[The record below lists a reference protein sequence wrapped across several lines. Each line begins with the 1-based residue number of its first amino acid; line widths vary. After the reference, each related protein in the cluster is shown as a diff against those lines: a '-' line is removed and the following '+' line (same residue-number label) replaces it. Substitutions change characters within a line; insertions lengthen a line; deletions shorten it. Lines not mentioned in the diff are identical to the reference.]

1 MAASGSRRSCCDKKG
16 KTLRVFLLVLRMAVS
31 GKGGGPDL
39 MPLLAVLGRERV
51 CTRLRNYIV

>member
-1 MAASGSRRSCCDKKG
+1 MALEDHASTKG
-16 KTLRVFLLVLRMAVS
+16 EKPFAFFPVLLMAVR

-51 CTRLRNYIV
+51 CTRLRSYIV